1 MDIIQTAMAT
11 ANMNRWNIAMIVL
24 GHHAHLPSTR
34 PTNSSSLNQKA
45 PMSHPR
51 ILLISLGNPAPY
63 LNTLHSAGHHALT
76 ALRPLLGPSQPPFA
90 SERHASK
97 SALASTGPHYAL
109 LQSPSVMNISGR
121 WVSRAYRDL
130 QSRWTTPASTHSPD
144 AASPPATAQSP
155 PPPPLSLLLVHDDLE
170 EDLGVVK
177 LRKWTSSHRGHNGVK
192 SVNASLRPAEFP
204 GAKWARV
211 SIGIGRPAAREKA
224 DVSDYVLREMTA

>member
-1 MDIIQTAMAT
+1 
-11 ANMNRWNIAMIVL
+11 
-24 GHHAHLPSTR
+24 
-34 PTNSSSLNQKA
+34 
-45 PMSHPR
+45 MSYPR
-51 ILLISLGNPAPY
+51 IVLISLGNPAPY
-63 LNTLHSAGHHALT
+63 VNTLHSAGHHALT
-76 ALRPLLGPSQPPFA
+76 ALRPLLAPSQPPFT

-97 SALASTGPHYAL
+97 SVLASVGPRYAL
-109 LQSPSVMNISGR
+109 FQSPSLMNISGR

-130 QSRWTTPASTHSPD
+130 NSRWTMSDD
-144 AASPPATAQSP
+144 AASPSQPATA

-204 GAKWARV
+204 GAKWARL

-224 DVSDYVLREMTA
+224 QVSDYVLREMAPFQMRALREEAGPGVLRCLQEWEAKLGYQEE